1 MSGYSVRRSMRWRKA
16 ASRLSAGLLLCGVLG
31 GATQAWAGEWD
42 CKANREGLRFLTLA
56 GAIEQGE
63 FARFNTSFKACFP
76 SDYVGQRTIDLFSGG
91 GSVKEALN
99 IADMMIREGSG
110 SRPLAVQVSR
120 GRYCISACTYLFVAG
135 RLRNVALGA
144 SFEPHGFSVYLGER
158 IDVAIREATDK
169 SGAIQWDKLDLQ
181 VSRLRLLAQWLQ
193 PLAAGDARFDFAAS
207 WSAELA
213 DPRGVRKSAIPRLV
227 QGFLNMPPPQ
237 REFVQM
243 LDGVLAGVMPEQE
256 RGAALKAFVPL
267 LKRWGG
273 QNIDEQP
280 YLEERYFNW
289 VVREFEAAMKMYLRK
304 IKDSRAPIVGQDFTT
319 AVIVA
324 MREGAADVEQ
334 TVTQQLGPY
343 LERRS
348 DQIDLT
354 GVVKLMFSTSILYTR
369 PLTREE
375 LCDLNVINR
384 DCSD

>member
-1 MSGYSVRRSMRWRKA
+1 MRWRRA
-16 ASRLSAGLLLCGVLG
+16 AGRLSVGLWLSGVLG
-31 GATQAWAGEWD
+31 AHTAAWAGEWD
-42 CKANREGLRFLTLA
+42 CKSGREGARFLTLA
-56 GAIEQGE
+56 GAIEAGE
-63 FARFNTSFKACFP
+63 FDRFNTSFKACFP
-76 SDYVGQRTIDLFSGG
+76 PGYVGQRTIDLFSGG
-91 GSVKEALN
+91 GSVTEALN

-110 SRPLAVQVSR
+110 PRPLAVQVSR
-120 GRYCISACTYLFVAG
+120 GRYCISACTYLFMAG

-144 SFEPHGFSVYLGER
+144 SFEPHGFSMFLGDR
-158 IDVAIREATDK
+158 IDAAIHDATDK

-181 VSRLRLLAQWLQ
+181 VSRLRLLAHWLQ

-243 LDGVLAGVMPEQE
+243 LDGVLAGAMPEQE
-256 RGAALKAFVPL
+256 RAAALKAFVPL

-289 VVREFEAAMKMYLRK
+289 VVGEFEAAMKIYLRK
-304 IKDSRAPIVGQDFTT
+304 IKDNRPPVLGQNFMTS
-319 AVIVA
+319 VIVA
-324 MREGAADVEQ
+324 MRDGAVDVEQ

-343 LERRS
+343 LDKRS

-354 GVVKLMFSTSILYTR
+354 GLIKVMFSTSILYTR
-369 PLTREE
+369 PMTREE